1 MIKKALDNKGGIAV
15 FKKLKEN
22 NRGGSDLQFATAT
35 FLFMFVVCIGLLLDF
50 WYVSSAKV
58 HVLKSVEAAELYCL
72 VTNAPKE
79 HHDASADYE
88 SLWDMDLT
96 SNQSSALLCA
106 SKNGSNE
113 VENRVRR
120 VAYLKEG
127 NDGLKEINVSGLPD
141 TIGQMGIRTSLKYQ
155 VKTMIRSPEQ
165 LFNFMRPDNLDLT
178 ATKWVSLT
186 VTTKLVP
193 MLEDVHIADS

>member
-1 MIKKALDNKGGIAV
+1 M
-15 FKKLKEN
+15 FKKLKN
-22 NRGGSDLQFATAT
+22 NNYGGSDLQFATAT

-58 HVLKSVEAAELYCL
+58 HVLKTVEAAELYCL
-72 VTNAPKE
+72 VTNAPDQ

-96 SNQSSALLCA
+96 SNQSSAVLCA
-106 SKNGSNE
+106 SDSGANEIGS
-113 VENRVRR
+113 RVRR
-120 VAYLKEG
+120 VSYLKDG
-127 NDGLKEINVSGLPD
+127 ADGLEILGVSGLPD
-141 TIGQMGIRTSLKYQ
+141 TIGQMGIRAKLRYQ

-178 ATKWVSLT
+178 ATKWVPLT

-193 MLEDVHIADS
+193 MLEDIHISDS